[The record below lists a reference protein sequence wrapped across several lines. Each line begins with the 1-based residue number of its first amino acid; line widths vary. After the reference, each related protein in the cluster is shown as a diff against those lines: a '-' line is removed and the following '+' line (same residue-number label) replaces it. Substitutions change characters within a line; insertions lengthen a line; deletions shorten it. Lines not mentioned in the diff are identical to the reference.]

1 MSPERLRLHNVEVDG
16 QAGLDVSIEG
26 GKIMEI
32 VEIAASAPLLGNDL
46 DGRGGALIPGLA
58 DHHLHLLAA
67 TARSHST
74 DLRAAITCDDIGRH
88 LVAAS
93 AGRPAGAW
101 LRATGCPPALAESLT
116 AASLDAIVR
125 DRPLRVQDQSGA
137 LWVLNSA
144 GLAQLELRHAPPGLE
159 RGAAGRPTGRL
170 WRADAWLQE
179 QLGGTLPD
187 LRPLGAELAAMG
199 VVAITDTS
207 ITTTQPTA
215 DLLADAHRRGDL
227 PQRLRLMSAGS
238 LAAPE
243 DAAFEVGPVK
253 VLLDERDLP
262 TLDDMIARINT
273 ARAWRRNV
281 AVHCVTLVE
290 LAFSLAAFEA
300 AGARPG
306 DRIEHGGVV
315 PEFTFA
321 ALEAFGLTVVTQ
333 PGFISAH
340 GDRYLAEVDPKDIP
354 DLYPCG
360 RLIAAGVKVAFGSDA
375 PYGPLDP
382 LGHSPGG
389 RDPNDAER
397 QDAGRSG
404 TPRAGGG
411 PAAPPRSARPPG
423 RGRQDGSP
431 WGRPRTSAF
440 SRRHL
445 PKPWTRSTPGSS
457 RRPSSVGGSPI

>member
-1 MSPERLRLHNVEVDG
+1 VSAERLCLRNVEVEG
-16 QAGLDVSIEG
+16 QAGLNVSIEG
-26 GKIMEI
+26 GKI
-32 VEIAASAPLLGNDL
+32 VEIAAGAPGLGSDL

-58 DHHLHLLAA
+58 DHHLHLLAMA
-67 TARSHST
+67 ARSHSA
-74 DLRAAITCDDIGRH
+74 DLRAAVTYDDIGRH

-93 AGRPAGAW
+93 SGRPAGAW
-101 LRATGCPPALAESLT
+101 LRATGCAPALAEGLT

-125 DRPLRVQDQSGA
+125 DRPLRVQDQSGT

-144 GLAQLELRHAPPGLE
+144 GLSQLELRHPPPGLE
-159 RGAAGRPTGRL
+159 RDAAERPTGRL
-170 WRADAWLQE
+170 WRADAWLQA

-207 ITTTQPTA
+207 ATTTQPTA
-215 DLLADAHRRGDL
+215 DRLADAHRRGDL
-227 PQRLRLMSAGS
+227 PQKLRLMSAGP

-243 DAAFEVGPVK
+243 DAAFDVGPVK

-262 TLDDMIARINT
+262 TLDDMIARICT

-315 PEFTFA
+315 PESTFT
-321 ALEAFGLTVVTQ
+321 ALEALGLTVVTQ

-340 GDRYLAEVDPKDIP
+340 GDRYLAEVDPEDIP

-360 RLIAAGVKVAFGSDA
+360 RLMAAGVKVAFGSDA

-382 LGHSPGG
+382 WAILRAAVTRTTRKGKALGPAERLAPAAALQRLLGPLDHPGG
-389 RDPNDAER
+389 PPRQVAVGQAADLCLLKTPLAEALDAL
-397 QDAGRSG
+397 DAGLV
-404 TPRAGGG
+404 
-411 PAAPPRSARPPG
+411 AASV
-423 RGRQDGSP
+423 
-431 WGRPRTSAF
+431 
-440 SRRHL
+440 
-445 PKPWTRSTPGSS
+445 
-457 RRPSSVGGSPI
+457 VGGAFTYLSR